1 MNKVICQLGH
11 KMSRNNISQ
20 FSNQKYINIETY
32 RKNGQ
37 AVQTPVWFV
46 IEGDVIYI
54 RTDKNSGKIKRARN
68 NPHVRITPSSAR
80 GQPKGEWIDG
90 EARIASWSE
99 SERANQL
106 LKQKYGLQGKLI
118 RMFNKIR
125 NTRPIVVSIQSK
137 CK

>member
-11 KMSRNNISQ
+11 KMGRNNISQ
-20 FSNQKYINIETY
+20 FSNQKYINLETY

-54 RTDKNSGKIKRARN
+54 RTDKNSGKIKRVRN
-68 NPHVRITPSSAR
+68 NPHVRITPCSAR

-99 SERANQL
+99 SQWASQF

-125 NTRPIVVSIQSK
+125 NTRPIVISIQI
-137 CK
+137 